1 MPAFFLAVGV
11 AALAFDGLELHDRP
25 LRTALSRR
33 RAPARPRRITVLA
46 LGLLAARLS

>member
-11 AALAFDGLELHDRP
+11 AALAFDELHDRP